1 MNSKAIIAIAVVAV
15 VAIAGVS
22 AFVLL
27 GDKKDSAEYDG
38 SAFNVISRVN
48 SEGSGLYVD
57 KEYVDTTGDMP
68 VRKDTDTPFFGTNYT
83 LSEANKD
90 AWGGLIFGDPGA
102 SSIQHT
108 QLASI
113 AQKVGLKFTQY
124 LDGTTTE
131 ADTLYYITNL
141 SNKGLVETN
150 DKING
155 GILWEP
161 QFQRI
166 ITELSTKYTT
176 LALTNDVFKGHTCC
190 IVAANHNWLGE
201 NSDNTVKFL
210 AGYAQAVKFINDAKA
225 AGSGDN
231 YDWLVSFAMTTTTG
245 LSEAEVK
252 AALSNITYLVA
263 DDTSGSLSGLEK
275 DISSLAS
282 DLKDLGL
289 ITSKK
294 FENADKFSEAFVD
307 DSYLKDALDNKAKT
321 TGTGTVKVAVIS
333 GDIHQLAIHV
343 AKEKGY
349 FSQYGL
355 TVDLATGANGGE
367 IANMLLSKDVN
378 IGFLGAPPATLN
390 TINGDHILV

>member
-68 VRKDTDTPFFGTNYT
+68 VRKYTDTPFFGTNYT

-166 ITELSTKYTT
+166 IT
-176 LALTNDVFKGHTCC
+176 
-190 IVAANHNWLGE
+190 
-201 NSDNTVKFL
+201 
-210 AGYAQAVKFINDAKA
+210 
-225 AGSGDN
+225 
-231 YDWLVSFAMTTTTG
+231 
-245 LSEAEVK
+245 
-252 AALSNITYLVA
+252 
-263 DDTSGSLSGLEK
+263 
-275 DISSLAS
+275 
-282 DLKDLGL
+282 
-289 ITSKK
+289 
-294 FENADKFSEAFVD
+294 
-307 DSYLKDALDNKAKT
+307 
-321 TGTGTVKVAVIS
+321 
-333 GDIHQLAIHV
+333 
-343 AKEKGY
+343 
-349 FSQYGL
+349 
-355 TVDLATGANGGE
+355 
-367 IANMLLSKDVN
+367 
-378 IGFLGAPPATLN
+378 
-390 TINGDHILV
+390 